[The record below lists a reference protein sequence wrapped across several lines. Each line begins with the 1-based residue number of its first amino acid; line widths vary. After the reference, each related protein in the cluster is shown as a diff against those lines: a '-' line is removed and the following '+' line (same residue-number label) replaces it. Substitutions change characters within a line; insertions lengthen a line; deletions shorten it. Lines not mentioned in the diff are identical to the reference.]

1 MVERSL
7 PESARKIRLP
17 WRSGGRLHTGLP
29 GDVTFSVPSLDG
41 QVREAESLQPDV
53 VLAYKTGLVQPG
65 TP

>member
-7 PESARKIRLP
+7 PEIARKIRLT
-17 WRSGGRLHTGLP
+17 WRSQGRLLTGLP
-29 GDVTFSVPSLDG
+29 GYKTFSVPGRDG

-53 VLAYKTGLVQPG
+53 VLAYETDLVQPG

>member
-7 PESARKIRLP
+7 AEIARKIRLP
-17 WRSGGRLHTGLP
+17 RRSHGRLLTGLP
-29 GDVTFSVPSLDG
+29 GDLTFSVPGRDE
-41 QVREAESLQPDV
+41 QVREAESLPPDV